1 MIDDVR
7 FCEIVN
13 RLCAQGTDDG
23 EVEVKTCETRL
34 SADIW
39 ESVSAFANTAGGIII
54 LGLSEKDGF
63 APAPHFN
70 IDRVRDQF
78 IAGIGDG
85 GSQGCVGNPPEYEL
99 ARREVDGK
107 QVLVIEVQELDL
119 RFKPCYVAARGIQN
133 GSYKRVDDKD
143 IHLSPTELYGY
154 QGALLPS
161 DAESMPVPDSSVD
174 DLDENLVEAIVKKR
188 VLQAPHVMRGAETR
202 EKQLVRLNI
211 ASAAGPLRL
220 AGLLAAG
227 LYPQQFYPE
236 LVIDVAVHPDL
247 QRLGVGSVRFVDRQ
261 VCDGPLTVCIE
272 DALAAVGRN
281 LRRVSRTIGARD
293 REEWEV
299 PEEVLREAIANA
311 CIHREYSTLFIGHPV
326 SVDVYPN
333 RIEVLNPGGL
343 WGGKT
348 LGNLCDGES
357 RCRNPK
363 LMSLMAAA
371 PFKGARDLSVERHG
385 AGMATMIHELE
396 MRGLDRPQLEARA
409 DSFKVVFWRPRTVL
423 NCCTCM

>member
-13 RLCAQGTDDG
+13 RLRAQGTDDG

-154 QGALLPS
+154 QAGCF
-161 DAESMPVPDSSVD
+161 
-174 DLDENLVEAIVKKR
+174 
-188 VLQAPHVMRGAETR
+188 
-202 EKQLVRLNI
+202 
-211 ASAAGPLRL
+211 AS
-220 AGLLAAG
+220 
-227 LYPQQFYPE
+227 
-236 LVIDVAVHPDL
+236 
-247 QRLGVGSVRFVDRQ
+247 
-261 VCDGPLTVCIE
+261 
-272 DALAAVGRN
+272 
-281 LRRVSRTIGARD
+281 
-293 REEWEV
+293 
-299 PEEVLREAIANA
+299 
-311 CIHREYSTLFIGHPV
+311 
-326 SVDVYPN
+326 
-333 RIEVLNPGGL
+333 
-343 WGGKT
+343 K
-348 LGNLCDGES
+348 
-357 RCRNPK
+357 RCRVD
-363 LMSLMAAA
+363 AC
-371 PFKGARDLSVERHG
+371 
-385 AGMATMIHELE
+385 AGFFCG
-396 MRGLDRPQLEARA
+396 RSG
-409 DSFKVVFWRPRTVL
+409 
-423 NCCTCM
+423 